1 MRLYSL
7 LACVLKFAFIFCTF
21 FELKYVVQ
29 IIKYFSLFLTS
40 NIYIYIDEDDI
51 STTSVGAVFD
61 Y

>member
-7 LACVLKFAFIFCTF
+7 LACVLKFAFCTF